1 MPAATGFM
9 TAVRKP
15 RATSARVSATV
26 TSVLPT
32 PVSVPVMKKPCFA
45 GVGRHVCAAPADRA
59 GRDEA
64 SRAES
69 PSGACARRSPP
80 QQIAWITS

>member
-9 TAVRKP
+9 TAVRMP
-15 RATSARVSATV
+15 RATNARVSATV

-45 GVGRHVCAAPADRA
+45 VPGVMSARA
-59 GRDEA
+59 GE
-64 SRAES
+64 SRR
-69 PSGACARRSPP
+69 AR
-80 QQIAWITS
+80 

>member
-32 PVSVPVMKKPCFA
+32 PVSVPVMKKPCFPA
-45 GVGRHVCAAPADRA
+45 IACHVGRA
-59 GRDEA
+59 GGWRL
-64 SRAES
+64 
-69 PSGACARRSPP
+69 AR
-80 QQIAWITS
+80 